1 MGLLTVNQKGTVEGV
16 KRHLESLVSLL
27 AANRTVHTLWHIP
40 VMGARLGSSSIEC
53 PPLGEFS

>member
-1 MGLLTVNQKGTVEGV
+1 VNQKGTVEGV

-40 VMGARLGSSSIEC
+40 VMNVWLSLSKIEWL
-53 PPLGEFS
+53 PLWEFS

>member
-40 VMGARLGSSSIEC
+40 VMSARIEYLPLWAFSYLPC
-53 PPLGEFS
+53 P